1 MSAAKAS
8 AKKLNF
14 IVMDLETTG
23 LDARVDRIIEVGMV
37 RLECTFSGAKMRHK
51 VTDRYETLVN
61 PGRELTPLIEQITG
75 IRNQDLRKAPQW
87 EAVQDEV
94 ADFVGETAI
103 VGHNIA
109 FDAGFLS
116 EQGIPLEA
124 QPHFDTYT
132 LANILVADAPSY
144 SLEVLADHFQ
154 LDLKDHH
161 RALPDAEA
169 TAALWVALLDLIVQL
184 DPKPLKTLF
193 QLTRQHPW
201 TYGQLFELA
210 AGKTRFSPK
219 ETGEEAIASSD
230 HVGGEVEGEA
240 DFAPEQVKAFFA
252 EKGPL
257 SALMTGYRERFE
269 QVEMAQAVGEA
280 LAREDNLC
288 VEAGTGVGKSLAYLV
303 PGLMF
308 SLAREEPMVVATYS
322 HTLQMQL
329 MEEALPLLREA
340 WMRWPER
347 PAQLPD
353 NFRAALLK
361 GRDNYLCTKRV
372 EDFINRPQLGE
383 EEMAFAV
390 KLLLHLPRLR
400 YGERDELPIA
410 RNEHRLWYQVS
421 ARHPFC
427 HGTQCGGGLKFP
439 CFYAQ
444 AWRQAE
450 KANIVITNQANLL
463 TSSRLSGDRFPW
475 VVIDEAHHLE
485 EVVTDQATVFL
496 DEVELK
502 EWTQQLGS
510 KEKGRWSG
518 LLGEL
523 SQLITRKPELEDT
536 FAGIQREGQNLF
548 RTSKKMFH
556 DLKQLLIDGFGSGPD
571 LGGRDR
577 EKPDD
582 NTTWLTEQRITP
594 ALRGQ
599 SEWLTAEQS
608 AESVQS
614 ALTAIRQGLEKIDST
629 FNLPAD
635 KPLQEALL
643 DKLTTL
649 KQFIAVLDDAVLS
662 RARHDQ
668 ITYLHLNPRTSTV
681 RLNLAPLSPADPFDH
696 LLLSHKKSVIFTSA
710 TLRSG
715 EGFDYFTQTVGL
727 TDRTAELSVNSPFD
741 FVRQVQLY
749 LPKPSHDRSHN
760 QGQRLIR
767 EVLGLVE
774 HFQGRTLVLF
784 TSYGQLR
791 MVHEA
796 IWQPLRAAG
805 IETLSQGMTGSR
817 GKILNAFRTKGRSVI
832 LGTNSFWEGVDLP
845 GDQLCCVVLAKLPF
859 DVPSAPVFAARSE
872 QYDSSFHEYALP
884 RAVLRFKQGFGRLIR
899 TSEDRGVFAV
909 LDDRVETKG
918 YGRVFL
924 EALPSGIP
932 VVRERSGLKR

>member
-1 MSAAKAS
+1 
-8 AKKLNF
+8 
-14 IVMDLETTG
+14 MDLETTG

-51 VTDRYETLVN
+51 ITDRYETLVN

-75 IRNQDLRKAPQW
+75 IRNADLHKAPQW
-87 EAVQDEV
+87 EAVQDAA
-94 ADFVGETAI
+94 ADFIGQSPI

-109 FDAGFLS
+109 FDAGFLA
-116 EQGIPLEA
+116 EQGIDLTQ
-124 QPHFDTYT
+124 QPHFDTYE

-144 SLEVLADHFQ
+144 SLEALSDHF
-154 LDLKDHH
+154 DLSFEDHH

-169 TAALWVALLDLIVQL
+169 TARLWAELVGQIVEL
-184 DPKPLKTLF
+184 DPQQLKTIF
-193 QLTRQHPW
+193 QLIRQHPW
-201 TYGQLFELA
+201 NYGALFELA
-210 AGKTRFSPK
+210 SGTKKFFLEA
-219 ETGEEAIASSD
+219 TGEEGIPADDAAA
-230 HVGGEVEGEA
+230 GEAGGEA
-240 DFAPEQVKAFFA
+240 DFATEQVKAFFS

-257 SALMTGYRERFE
+257 AALMKGYRERFE
-269 QVEMAQAVGEA
+269 QVDMAQGIGEA

-308 SLAREEPMVVATYS
+308 SLSRSEPLVVATYS

-329 MEEALPLLREA
+329 MEEALPLLRQA
-340 WMRWPER
+340 WRSWPAR
-347 PAQLPD
+347 PAGLPD

-383 EEMAFAV
+383 EEMTFAV

-410 RNEHRLWYQVS
+410 RNEYRLWYQVS

-427 HGTQCGGGLKFP
+427 HGTQCGGGLKVP

-523 SQLITRKPELEDT
+523 SQLIIRKPELEDV
-536 FAGIQREGQNLF
+536 FAEIQREGQNLF
-548 RTSKKMFH
+548 RTSKRLFH
-556 DLKQLLIDGFGSGPD
+556 DFKQLLIDGFGSGPD

-577 EKPDD
+577 EKPED

-599 SEWLTAEQS
+599 SEWLTAEQA
-608 AESVQS
+608 AESVQG
-614 ALTAIRQGLEKIDST
+614 ALNTIRQGLERIDSAFT
-629 FNLPAD
+629 LPAD
-635 KPLQEALL
+635 KSLQEALQ
-643 DKLTTL
+643 DKLITL

-662 RARHDQ
+662 RARYDQ

-681 RLNLAPLSPADPFDH
+681 RLNLAPLSPADPFEH
-696 LLLSHKKSVIFTSA
+696 LLLSHKKSVILTSA

-727 TDRTAELSVNSPFD
+727 TDRTAELAVNSPFD

-749 LPKPSHDRSHN
+749 LPKPTHDRN
-760 QGQRLIR
+760 QNQSQRLIR
-767 EVLGLVE
+767 EILGLAE
-774 HFQGRTLVLF
+774 LFEGRTLVLF

-872 QYDSSFHEYALP
+872 QYESSFHEYALP

-909 LDDRVETKG
+909 LDDRVETKS
-918 YGRVFL
+918 YGRIFL